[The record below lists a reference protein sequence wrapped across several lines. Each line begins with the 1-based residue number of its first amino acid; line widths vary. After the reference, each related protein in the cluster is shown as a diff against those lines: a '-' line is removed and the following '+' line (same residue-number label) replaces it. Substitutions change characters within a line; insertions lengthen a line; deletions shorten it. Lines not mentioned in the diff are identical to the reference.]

1 MASPSHSGDGSPRS
15 DRTTVSNNRL
25 DAVINL
31 AESNMREA
39 ADARV
44 LFMRMFEEIHRS
56 QREGTDRLLD
66 GIRSLVSARVEPGF
80 SYAQAV
86 VRPRSP
92 TGETLPHVRPSTP
105 DIVDSAIMSGAW
117 LTPDPRISGNG
128 HATGG
133 AQGDD
138 RKSLV
143 AIPIATTESAS
154 DRLDHDQRVGGSTQD
169 PKDMVRD
176 TRRAF
181 AASVLPLDYDI
192 DAVTWPL
199 LRKGYGNPTA
209 YPREREYLRLHPN
222 DVLRLIA
229 QREGV
234 SVDTRPLDVGLAHYW
249 EQACK
254 DARATAVAAP
264 APVATPPDSSTHRP
278 IGSPPPGPSLQRTY
292 VEPRADGTLRAS
304 GDIRTGTMSEATVRP
319 TFSTSGRYTK
329 RVNVP
334 DKLKTIA
341 SLDIGQFLAQYERH
355 IASMSG
361 STDVAPLYTL
371 MEQSVWEQ
379 LALRDRTRWKR
390 HDTSTDSDSSRVLVM
405 QEYLHGGDP
414 TCLAELLTH
423 EVHWQ
428 DAKKSQFEFSE
439 FLGKWVGQMSNAGVP
454 VHRPGSGMGHTLISQ
469 LHEKLRLHVMN
480 RLGRRGASHN
490 DLEEVIDAC
499 MYFMP
504 DTRAKSGDTPS
515 PETVQAIWGN
525 YAPIHD
531 ATTSSTRARSRTST
545 PASTLKLS
553 EPASVL
559 MITEDAPDSRR
570 DSYKR
575 PDSARASY
583 GADRYASHSPHER
596 GGDRPLPVANGYTSV
611 NSQPNNGHRGRP
623 PLREINWSTSH
634 RDSSRS
640 RTHSRTPRDRSSS
653 RGDAPEFKHRPDTPR
668 APNAYSGQWRSN
680 DTRIQ
685 MISSNH
691 DTWPEPQEVAGIP
704 YVDHPNA
711 HYMRYIRFEIGG
723 LPAMALADSGADIAV
738 IRRSLCDRLPDW
750 SILARTPTPL
760 TISGFTDGDAV
771 RIHELITVKVV
782 VVALIDGED
791 HLSSA
796 VYTFGVADDACFQ
809 RGTDALFNAH
819 VMFSANNPIGF
830 IIKQA
835 INNHYIEFPTAG
847 TTTHHAPSILSAA
860 LQSIKQRPFTDF
872 VPESVTGLFAS
883 DAVEPDDR
891 VDDVHRLLNATELT
905 PLDIERAYNGGNVH
919 VSAEMCELLWNHRAV
934 FAGLS
939 SEPATAAQVNL
950 EFINPDQHPIDVGA
964 PRIPHPKLRKGYE
977 DQTEAWQRQGIIE
990 LSDSE
995 WGAPVVC
1002 VPKPNGDTRVCV
1014 DLSRLNAV
1022 IKRDEYHIP
1031 HMLDLFTK
1039 CHGHRYFTSFDL
1051 QQGFMQ
1057 IGIPDHLRKFFAFAT
1072 VRGKM
1077 QFTRMPM
1084 GWRNSVAVFQ
1094 RALERVL
1101 RPLIRQG
1108 ELVVFV
1114 DDIVLMSVSLRRH
1127 VVLINEALTLLHDAN
1142 FRVNLRKCKFVLPRI
1157 SYLGQWV
1164 DGESRSLDAS
1174 RLQGL
1179 RDIAIPK
1186 NTKQLRS
1193 FISMASYFREYVPRL
1208 ADLCKPLDELN
1219 FVGSRVRENW
1229 DEEHAK
1235 AFEEIKRA
1243 ICNATD
1249 LVLPDFEKPFVLR
1262 TDASDYAVAGTL
1274 VQDHAGIMK
1283 PLLYISRKLTP
1294 AEAHWTTGEK
1304 EALAIVHCVRKLEK
1318 YLLPCQFI
1326 VQTDHANLLWMRE
1339 SSSPRVLRWMLYLLQ
1354 FDFMV
1359 VHVPGIDNVIPDTLS
1374 RMELEPSGSVLAL
1387 TRRATARLDSVP
1399 ALAARPEGRRAAKA
1413 SQKPETVRNDVSS
1426 LEDIPESETR
1436 VTDTATTDLVE
1447 SETTAPEPSPYEIRD
1462 TERSSPH
1469 LTWIQ
1474 QVIEAQHTA
1483 KPEEQELWTNY
1494 ADYSTVTTPYG
1505 SVQLTGDAVIIPDG
1519 AQSLKN
1525 QLLDLAHEQC
1535 GHGGKPRTLRR
1546 LAEAHVHW
1554 TSMDAEVA
1562 EHVDTCSLCQRIKAP
1577 ATPRLAGPL
1586 QVRQTPS
1593 RPFERLTVDYLGPFL
1608 TSRHG
1613 NQHLFVIVDNYTR
1626 WCELNPVPSAD
1637 ARYAVESLQRF
1648 VARHGVPDWIQSD
1661 GARALTGKKMDAF
1674 CDSFDINQNVGI
1686 PYRPQSQG
1694 FAERANREIVKHLQL
1709 LCGPDKTKWD
1719 DLVPKVQMFI
1729 NQSPNSAIGVSPHEA
1744 LYGFPPSTRMTKIF
1758 RPSRAAAIDMSH
1770 YQLMRDRL
1778 HERILTRIDASSA
1791 TAKRYYDSI
1800 HPPKLFNEGDRV
1812 LVYKPPSVKG
1822 GKLHDRWQGPAT
1834 IVKAVNDAVYQVR
1847 WIGEVL
1853 EDVHVSL
1860 MQPFNDSRTTDTD
1873 ELKRLMRSGDAVVE
1887 AIVNHRFV
1895 AGSDYI
1901 FEVKWHGID
1910 SSFNSWKQASDV
1922 SHLQVFKT
1930 YCADNEIVCAA

>member
-1 MASPSHSGDGSPRS
+1 
-15 DRTTVSNNRL
+15 
-25 DAVINL
+25 
-31 AESNMREA
+31 MREA

-181 AASVLPLDYDI
+181 AASVLPFDYDI

-264 APVATPPDSSTHRP
+264 APVATPPDASAHRP
-278 IGSPPPGPSLQRTY
+278 IGSPPPSPSLQRTY

-341 SLDIGQFLAQYERH
+341 RLDIGQFLAQYERH

-414 TCLAELLTH
+414 TCLAELLTY

-685 MISSNH
+685 MISSKH

-977 DQTEAWQRQGIIE
+977 DQIEAWQRQGIIE

-1114 DDIVLMSVSLRRH
+1114 DDIVLTSVSLRRH
-1127 VVLINEALTLLHDAN
+1127 V
-1142 FRVNLRKCKFVLPRI
+1142 
-1157 SYLGQWV
+1157 
-1164 DGESRSLDAS
+1164 
-1174 RLQGL
+1174 
-1179 RDIAIPK
+1179 
-1186 NTKQLRS
+1186 
-1193 FISMASYFREYVPRL
+1193 
-1208 ADLCKPLDELN
+1208 EL
-1219 FVGSRVRENW
+1219 
-1229 DEEHAK
+1229 
-1235 AFEEIKRA
+1235 
-1243 ICNATD
+1243 
-1249 LVLPDFEKPFVLR
+1249 
-1262 TDASDYAVAGTL
+1262 
-1274 VQDHAGIMK
+1274 IMK

-1462 TERSSPH
+1462 TERPSPH

-1474 QVIEAQHTA
+1474 QVIEAQHAA